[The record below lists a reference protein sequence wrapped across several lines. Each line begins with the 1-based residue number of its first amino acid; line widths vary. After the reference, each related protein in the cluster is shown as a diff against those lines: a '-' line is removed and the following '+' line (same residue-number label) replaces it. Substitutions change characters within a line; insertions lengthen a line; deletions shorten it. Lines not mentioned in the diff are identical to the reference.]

1 MGNKVLIVNFML
13 FVPKFSESEFL
24 VKEKEDILKYSGL
37 FSNQVARFTSD
48 CQVEEVA
55 ARLKAIEREAGRKPD
70 EKKREIVRLDIDVLS
85 CDTLVYKPD
94 DLKRDYVVRGLKELE
109 LTSFV

>member
-1 MGNKVLIVNFML
+1 ML
-13 FVPKFSESEFL
+13 YIICIGSNECRTANLALAHRRLKELFPDICFSR
-24 VKEKEDILKYSGL
+24 V
-37 FSNQVARFTSD
+37 SNQVARFTTD
-48 CQVEEVA
+48 CQEEEVA